1 MVPLP
6 HLTWP
11 DGQTL
16 TPHQR
21 IVTTHLNNWRNLKA
35 WGRSL
40 DNLTIEVSERSYPK
54 RAGTCWLELQ
64 KIAVYHQ
71 PGLRGVVGM
80 LKTGLHEMAHAI
92 ETSDRDHGF
101 KWQERYA
108 KAVHEVTH
116 ERIGWGSEEYKA
128 VDEGAYK
135 ALLKWWRASGNE
147 LG

>member
-1 MVPLP
+1 M
-6 HLTWP
+6 
-11 DGQTL
+11 

-21 IVTTHLNNWRNLKA
+21 IVTKHLDSWRNLRS

-40 DNLTIEVSERSYPK
+40 SNLEIDVSTKQYPK
-54 RAGTCWLELQ
+54 RAGTCWPELQ

-92 ETSDRDHGF
+92 ETTDGHGY

-108 KAVHEVTH
+108 RAVHEVTKQP
-116 ERIGWGSEEYKA
+116 IGWGSDEFTA
-128 VDEGAYK
+128 VDEGAYQ
-135 ALLKWWRASGNE
+135 ALLRWWRASGNE
-147 LG
+147 LAAKLLLGIK